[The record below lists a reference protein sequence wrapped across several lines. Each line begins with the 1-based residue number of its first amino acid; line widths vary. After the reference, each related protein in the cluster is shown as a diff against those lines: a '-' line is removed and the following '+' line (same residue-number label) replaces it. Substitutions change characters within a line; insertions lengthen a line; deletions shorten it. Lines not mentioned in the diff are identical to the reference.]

1 MTKLSIRLGEQ
12 AVPNS
17 TILDIPQAEQE
28 KMLSQLRQ
36 ARYGYLLALHVLLLC
51 AAGRTPTEIAA
62 FLFCSRSSVYRIV
75 AAYRS
80 QSLGLDFADDGAL
93 LPPVRTT
100 FLLPSLKRS
109 LLALL
114 KASPQAFGW
123 CRTRW
128 SCASLAAQL
137 RVNRGLDVSAETL
150 RRWLHQLG
158 WVWKRAKLIAKDDDP
173 DRVKKLARIRWL
185 FEHLGAKQL
194 LLFADELDI
203 HLLPKVGYQWM
214 EKGTQ
219 LEVMTPGTN
228 EKNYLAGALDLVTG
242 RLVHCIWFRKTSGL
256 FLDLLTVIDR
266 TYSAHRY
273 TKIFVVVDNYK
284 IHKAKTVEEWL
295 ARHSRIELV
304 FLPTYCPKANPI
316 ERAFGDVHDKCTRNH
331 KRKRLRDLVGDVV
344 EHFRVNGPWQYKLSE
359 IYYEPEVTA
368 VVEQMAADER
378 LKVAA

>member
-1 MTKLSIRLGEQ
+1 
-12 AVPNS
+12 
-17 TILDIPQAEQE
+17 
-28 KMLSQLRQ
+28 MLSQLRQ

-51 AAGRTPTEIAA
+51 AAGRTPTEIAT

-80 QSLGLDFADDGAL
+80 HSLGFDFVDDTTL
-93 LPPVRTT
+93 QPPVRTT
-100 FLLPSLKRS
+100 VLSPALKRS

-114 KASPQAFGW
+114 KVAPNAFGW

-128 SCASLAAQL
+128 SCATLAAQL
-137 RVNRGLDVSAETL
+137 KINRGIEVSADTT

-158 WVWKRAKLIAKDDDP
+158 WVWKRAKLIARDSDP
-173 DRVKKLARIRWL
+173 QRVEKLARIRWL
-185 FEHLGAKQL
+185 FEHPGPSQL

-219 LEVMTPGTN
+219 QEVMTPGTN
-228 EKNYLAGALDLVTG
+228 EKNYLAGALDIVTG
-242 RLVHCIWFRKTSGL
+242 RLLHCVWFRKTNGL
-256 FLDLLTVIDR
+256 FLDLLKLIDG
-266 TYSAHRY
+266 TYATRQY

-284 IHKAKTVEEWL
+284 IHKAKAVEQWL
-295 ARHSRIELV
+295 AQHPRIELV

-331 KRKRLRDLVGDVV
+331 RRHRLRDVVADVV
-344 EHFRVNGPWQYKLSE
+344 KHLQVNGPWQYKLSA
-359 IYYEPEVTA
+359 IYYTPEVTA
-368 VVEQMAADER
+368 AVEQMAAVER
-378 LKVAA
+378 LKAAA